1 MITLK
6 GAYKDGKTI
15 RCRKTKV
22 KNSKVPLTV
31 ISNYNFGVLR
41 VKIDAE
47 IGSFKIGEIYY
58 IEPKLVKVI
67 TDKEWKLI
75 LEDLKNDLEEYN
87 KKMQIVKKNK
97 KKKKVVKKIRKTADL
112 NSESD

>member
-1 MITLK
+1 MIKLK
-6 GAYKDGKTI
+6 GAYKVGKNI

-22 KNSKVPLTV
+22 KNSKVPMIV
-31 ISNYNFGVLR
+31 ISNYNLGVLR

-47 IGSFKIGEIYY
+47 IGSFKKAEIYY

-75 LEDLKNDLEEYN
+75 FEDLNHDLEEYN
-87 KKMQIVKKNK
+87 KKIQ
-97 KKKKVVKKIRKTADL
+97 KVQKIQ
-112 NSESD
+112 